1 MIFCEDVMSYPKKNK
16 IIFKI
21 PQINSVDGKINLEI
35 IALEQSNVHGR
46 IDKRKYRWEKLKNY
60 VKSSEK

>member
-16 IIFKI
+16 IVLKI
-21 PQINSVDGKINLEI
+21 PHINSVDVKINLEI
-35 IALEQSNVHGR
+35 IALEQSTVHGR

>member
-16 IIFKI
+16 IILKI